1 MEKKLPIGWSVVKT
15 DNTNNTDNTDNTS
28 KTNTSEEQQTQET
41 QVKEFQD
48 NPPHKCKFCG
58 KEMEKIDD
66 ETLAQMP
73 PSLIETIGQYH
84 CKCSGYS
91 NYLATV
97 IEEQKLRI
105 YIAKTTEQ
113 IRAKRE
119 KIFYESAFC
128 KDIAKLQ
135 KTKEHT
141 ETAIENLKMLSLNK
155 EAKKEHGA
163 QATEN
168 YFTTANQF
176 NQERQQ
182 LLDYYFW
189 PTF

>member
-1 MEKKLPIGWSVVKT
+1 MKKKLPIDWSVIETDKT
-15 DNTNNTDNTDNTS
+15 DNTN
-28 KTNTSEEQQTQET
+28 KTNTAEEQQAQET

-73 PSLIETIGQYH
+73 PSLIKTIGQYH
-84 CKCSGYS
+84 CECSGYS

-105 YIAKTTEQ
+105 YIAKATEQ

-119 KIFYESAFC
+119 
-128 KDIAKLQ
+128 
-135 KTKEHT
+135 
-141 ETAIENLKMLSLNK
+141 NLSLK
-155 EAKKEHGA
+155 
-163 QATEN
+163 
-168 YFTTANQF
+168 
-176 NQERQQ
+176 
-182 LLDYYFW
+182 LS
-189 PTF
+189 

>member
-1 MEKKLPIGWSVVKT
+1 MKKKLPIDWSVIET
-15 DNTNNTDNTDNTS
+15 DKTDNTDNTN
-28 KTNTSEEQQTQET
+28 KTNTSEEQQSQET

-73 PSLIETIGQYH
+73 SSLIKTIGQYH
-84 CKCSGYS
+84 CECSGYS

-105 YIAKTTEQ
+105 YIAKATEQ

-155 EAKKEHGA
+155 EAKKEHGTQVA
-163 QATEN
+163 EN
-168 YFTTANQF
+168 YFTTVNQF

>member
-1 MEKKLPIGWSVVKT
+1 M
-15 DNTNNTDNTDNTS
+15 
-28 KTNTSEEQQTQET
+28 
-41 QVKEFQD
+41 
-48 NPPHKCKFCG
+48 
-58 KEMEKIDD
+58 
-66 ETLAQMP
+66 
-73 PSLIETIGQYH
+73 
-84 CKCSGYS
+84 
-91 NYLATV
+91 ATV

-105 YIAKTTEQ
+105 YIAKATEQ

-155 EAKKEHGA
+155 AAKKEHGT
-163 QATEN
+163 QVTEN